1 MTRTLS
7 PQEASN
13 RWIDIQR
20 TDHAESSI
28 STLHYRLKQ
37 FIQYCEQNEI
47 ETLQDLT
54 AWDIDEFTAERRSEL
69 NNVSLNNQ
77 LGTLENW
84 LEWCESRGL
93 VAENVVGAIDP
104 PSVPK
109 QEQSSDVRY
118 AAADAVPQLQ
128 WFRQSR
134 QNGSRKHAILEIMW
148 HVGCRLG
155 AVRGLDRRDYVADDD
170 RGEYYLDFRNRAESE
185 TPLKNGLDGERPV
198 GLRPG
203 VANVLDTYIENSRA
217 RMRDDYG
224 RDPLFTT
231 EYGRVAKNT
240 VRLNCYF
247 ATAPCWR
254 TDCPHDKEERNCEWW
269 NNAGISK
276 CPSTRSPHRV
286 RTGSVSWQ
294 LDQGVPLEVVSKRA
308 NASPDIIKKHY
319 DKSDPLEELRNR
331 RQPHLDKLDI
341 GDGGGDS

>member
-1 MTRTLS
+1 MTRSLS
-7 PQEASN
+7 PQEAAD

-37 FIQYCEQNEI
+37 FVEYCRENDI

-54 AWDIDEFTAERRSEL
+54 PWDIDEFTAERRSGL

-77 LGTLENW
+77 LGTIENW
-84 LEWCESRGL
+84 LEWCESRDL
-93 VAENVVGAIDP
+93 VDESVVEAIDP
-104 PSVPK
+104 PNVPK
-109 QEQSSDVRY
+109 QEQSSDVKY
-118 AAADAVPQLQ
+118 AAEDAVPQLQ
-128 WFRQSR
+128 WFRDSQ
-134 QNGSRKHAILEIMW
+134 QYGSRKHAMLEIMW

-155 AVRGLDRRDYVADDD
+155 AVRGLDLRDYVADEE
-170 RGEYYLDFRNRAESE
+170 RGEYYLDFRHRAETG
-185 TPLKNGLDGERPV
+185 TPLKNGQDGERPV
-198 GLRPG
+198 GLRPA
-203 VANVLDTYIENSRA
+203 VAAVIEA
-217 RMRDDYG
+217 YRDGGRQRRRDEHG

-231 EYGRVAKNT
+231 EYGRVSKNT
-240 VRLNCYF
+240 VRLDSYF

-254 TDCPHDKEERNCEWW
+254 TACPHDREDRACEWW

-294 LDQGVPLEVVSKRA
+294 LDQGVPLEVVAKRA

-341 GDGGGDS
+341 GGEGGAS